1 MANKF
6 NPTRTEVIIDNKKV
20 LRKLNKI
27 DLMVQGGSKQIRTA
41 LRKGAKPWPN
51 AVNGK
56 IYNYINRITGASEKP
71 IGLQTWYAKQKNEY
85 GVKARPIVPR
95 SSAAKKKQG
104 GWRVHFFASPAKH
117 IRRLKRIPFDSLYR
131 QQTGN
136 VIRSVGA
143 KLQAVIRQN
152 FG

>member
-1 MANKF
+1 MANKY

-20 LRKLNKI
+20 LRKLNHI

-56 IYNYINRITGASEKP
+56 IYNYINQITGASEKP

-95 SSAAKKKQG
+95 SSAAKKKQA

>member
-20 LRKLNKI
+20 LRKLNHI

-56 IYNYINRITGASEKP
+56 IYNYINRQTGASEKP
-71 IGLQTWYAKQKNEY
+71 IGLQTWYAKVKNEY
-85 GVKARPIVPR
+85 GVKARAIVPR
-95 SSAAKKKQG
+95 SGAAKKKQA

-136 VIRSVGA
+136 VISSVGA